1 MNKFLEEREAKLVE
15 AEEAHEVAS
24 LVGFVGLRLVE
35 NGTKVAEKRR
45 EAVVEICI
53 ASVDFYIFYLP
64 PFFGCL

>member
-35 NGTKVAEKRR
+35 KGPKVAEKWR
-45 EAVVEICI
+45 EAVAEICI
-53 ASVDFYIFYLP
+53 ASIDFYIF
-64 PFFGCL
+64 

>member
-35 NGTKVAEKRR
+35 KGPKVAEKWR
-45 EAVVEICI
+45 EAVAEI
-53 ASVDFYIFYLP
+53 
-64 PFFGCL
+64 